1 MAASRLGDGDVSVTL
16 VSRDPWMTMRPR
28 LYESH
33 PERRR
38 ADRIEAHLAAGLK
51 RAAEREV
58 VRRWLSYIA
67 MSLGIDDGET

>member
-1 MAASRLGDGDVSVTL
+1 
-16 VSRDPWMTMRPR
+16 MRPR

-58 VRRWLSYIA
+58 VKRWLSYIA